1 MGETT
6 TITVSDEVW
15 EELDAEKRRNQSF
28 DELLRE
34 KLGMDAAHEPPTAT
48 EQGGSSQ

>member
-15 EELDAEKRRNQSF
+15 EHLDRRKERGQSF

-34 KLGMDAAHEPPTAT
+34 DYDIEAKA
-48 EQGGSSQ
+48 